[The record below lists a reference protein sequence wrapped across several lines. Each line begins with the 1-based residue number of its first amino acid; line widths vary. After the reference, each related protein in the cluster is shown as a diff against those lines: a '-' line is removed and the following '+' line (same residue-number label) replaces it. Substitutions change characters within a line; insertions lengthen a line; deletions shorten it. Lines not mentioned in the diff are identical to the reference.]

1 MSEKDNGFQYS
12 PFMKWAVTIALNTAR
27 IDKRVLLGFG

>member
-27 IDKRVLLGFG
+27 IA